1 MMMWWLLGLLT
12 ILAATWLSVTLL
24 LPWLLAQLL
33 SFYLGTSVR

>member
-1 MMMWWLLGLLT
+1 MWLLWLLAW
-12 ILAATWLSVTLL
+12 LVATWLSFTQL